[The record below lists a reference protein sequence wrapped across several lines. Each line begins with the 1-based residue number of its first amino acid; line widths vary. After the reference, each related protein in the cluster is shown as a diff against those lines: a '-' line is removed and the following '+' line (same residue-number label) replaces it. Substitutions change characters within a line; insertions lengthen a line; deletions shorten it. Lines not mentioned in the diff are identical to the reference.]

1 MAMTP
6 RRARPLAHDR
16 STASPLK
23 VNITH
28 ARAVAFPLPLRSRS
42 RTHKEV
48 DANMDDRVKDFL
60 TYDYGEA
67 KDLAKSFLTLVSA
80 ILVGTITF
88 SEKIINFQTASAGQ
102 RRLTIAS
109 WSFFVLS
116 MIICGIGL
124 CFLFSSASMAVD
136 CGYNNCT
143 INYPFVGDILTPPPA
158 SG

>member
-1 MAMTP
+1 MIARLRRRSKSISHTP
-6 RRARPLAHDR
+6 GRQRFPYRRG
-16 STASPLK
+16 
-23 VNITH
+23 
-28 ARAVAFPLPLRSRS
+28 AVVVLIRQWMP
-42 RTHKEV
+42 
-48 DANMDDRVKDFL
+48 NMDDRVKDFL